1 MAVQGN
7 TNLDAPKTV
16 DELAKQLQNTK
27 YGDKTNDEL
36 RSEAENMYKNQ
47 LEQSKLS
54 AQQSYDSTALELNN
68 QLTELNKSYD
78 KQYQQQQQA
87 TVQSKQSADK
97 QALSRGMQRSTYNNA
112 TLANLDIAGNK
123 ALDQIEQNRTDSTNE
138 VNSQLA
144 LLQKQ
149 LQENLSSAQSTYENN
164 VISKL
169 QELLD
174 QQYTRQQQYEST
186 SNDLAF
192 KLYELQKAAA
202 SSSSGSGRSSSG
214 STNTTTTT
222 TPTTTSVV
230 TTPVKYDLS
239 FLNGNGNT
247 TTTPQIVKTDWL
259 WRNSSEAT
267 KAKILSKLK

>member
-7 TNLDAPKTV
+7 ANLDAPKTV

-27 YGDKTNDEL
+27 YGDKTTDEL

-68 QLTELNKSYD
+68 QFTELNKSYD

-87 TVQSKQSADK
+87 TVQSKQNADM

-112 TLANLDIAGNK
+112 TLANLDVAGNK
-123 ALDQIEQNRTDSTNE
+123 ALNQIEQNRTDSTNE

-149 LQENLSSAQSTYENN
+149 LQENLSSAQSTFENN
-164 VISKL
+164 VITKL

-192 KLYELQKAAA
+192 KLYNLQKAAN
-202 SSSSGSGRSSSG
+202 SSSSGSSK
-214 STNTTTTT
+214 TTTAAAT
-222 TPTTTSVV
+222 TPTTTTV
-230 TTPVKYDLS
+230 TPTKYNLS
-239 FLNGNGNT
+239 FLNGNNTNTGNV
-247 TTTPQIVKTDWL
+247 VKSEWL
-259 WRNSSEAT
+259 WRNKSTGGQLNELAR
-267 KAKILSKLK
+267 LKK

>member
-7 TNLDAPKTV
+7 ANLDAPKTV

-27 YGDKTNDEL
+27 YGEKTNDEL
-36 RSEAENMYKNQ
+36 RTEAENMYKNQ

-87 TVQSKQSADK
+87 TVQSKQNADL

-112 TLANLDIAGNK
+112 TLANLDVAGNK
-123 ALDQIEQNRTDSTNE
+123 ALGQIEQNRTDSTNE

-202 SSSSGSGRSSSG
+202 ASSSSSGGSRSTSSSA
-214 STNTTTTT
+214 TKTTT
-222 TPTTTSVV
+222 TPTAAV
-230 TTPVKYDLS
+230 TTPAKYDLS
-239 FLNGNGNT
+239 FLNGNGTN
-247 TTTPQIVKTDWL
+247 TTTPQIVKSDWL
-259 WRNSSEAT
+259 WRNSSAAY
-267 KAKILSKLK
+267 KANILSKLK